1 MSGVV
6 ALLGDHARV
15 HRGGRAAAAGAM
27 LGTMRGR
34 GDAEPVVTSWSDGA
48 ALLAVSRLDWELAGD
63 FSGAVGV
70 LAEHGLC
77 VAADASIYHRAE
89 LRRRLEARGVPVGG
103 DTASHFI
110 LAAYRV
116 WGTECAS
123 HLEGDFAFV
132 IWDAARRR
140 AVCARDSV
148 GRRALHYARC
158 GDTLVVAS
166 SVGGVLAHPGCSH
179 ELNLTAI
186 GALAAGMLW
195 SAGAES
201 CYQAVRVLPAAHTLV
216 WTADG
221 VGGPMPHWQPPVR
234 DPAAT
239 VAPPGVAAEELR
251 ELLQVAVSERLAGS
265 GITTV
270 WMSGGWD
277 STAVFAAGEGALGG
291 PGAGRSLQPVSI
303 SYPAGDPGRE
313 DELITDVAGFWGV
326 GVHWLDIADIPL
338 LDGLAERAAATD
350 EPPAHLYESWN
361 RALARGTRACG
372 ARIAL
377 DGSGGDQLFQVSDIL
392 LADLL
397 RRGHWRR
404 LAREA
409 RARRARGIRHLFRN
423 TVEPLL
429 PLAVVGWTA
438 RCSGST
444 GGHYMERPLPSWIRP
459 SFAAAHDIVGR
470 DRACLPPRRARDR
483 ADAEN
488 RAYFTAP
495 MWAWGGS
502 YMSSVLLEEGVES
515 RSPLLDRR
523 VIEFALRRPVEERA
537 SGGETKLLLRRS
549 MRGLLPDHVLAPR
562 AYRTG
567 VTAGYSRRE
576 MRAHYPALFDALFR
590 SELRLAELG
599 VVEPAALR
607 LAIDRFMSDG
617 GEFERVA
624 LFHTIRTELWLRAH
638 RPTPTSSAGA
648 AGRTTIPQSDAGA
661 DRALPI
667 TTGEVAVSR

>member
-1 MSGVV
+1 MSGIV
-6 ALLGDHARV
+6 ALFSARPPV
-15 HRGGRAAAAGAM
+15 DRRGRAAAADAM
-27 LGTMRGR
+27 LGAMRRR
-34 GDAEPVVTSWSDGA
+34 GDTEPVESSWSDDA
-48 ALLAVSRLDWELAGD
+48 ALVGASRLGWELTGD

-77 VAADASIYHRAE
+77 VAADASLYHRAE
-89 LRRRLEARGVPVGG
+89 LRRRMEARGVPVGG
-103 DTASHFI
+103 DSASHLI

-116 WGTECAS
+116 WGAECAS

-132 IWDAARRR
+132 IWDGARRR
-140 AVCARDSV
+140 AVCARDFV
-148 GRRALHYARC
+148 GRRPLYYAHC

-166 SVGGVLAHPGCSH
+166 SVGAVLAHPDCSH
-179 ELNLTAI
+179 DLNLTAI

-195 SAGAES
+195 SAGTDS
-201 CYQAVRVLPAAHTLV
+201 CYDAVRVLPAAHTLV
-216 WTADG
+216 WSADA
-221 VGGPMPHWQPPVR
+221 VTGPTPHWQPPVR
-234 DPAAT
+234 DPAAAVT
-239 VAPPGVAAEELR
+239 PPRVAAEELR
-251 ELLQVAVSERLAGS
+251 ELLRLAVGERLAGT

-277 STAVFAAGEGALGG
+277 STAVFAAGQAALGG
-291 PGAGRSLQPVSI
+291 PGGGRALQPVSI

-313 DELITDVAGFWGV
+313 DELIADVAAFWGV

-338 LDGLAERAAATD
+338 LDGLAERAAVTD
-350 EPPAHLYESWN
+350 EPPAHLYELWN

-377 DGSGGDQLFQVSDIL
+377 DGGGGDQLFQVSDIFL
-392 LADLL
+392 TDLL
-397 RRGHWRR
+397 RRGHWRQ
-404 LAREA
+404 LAGEM

-429 PLAVVGWTA
+429 PMAVVGWTA
-438 RCSGST
+438 RHSGST

-459 SFAAAHDIVGR
+459 SFVAAHDIVAR
-470 DRACLPPRRARDR
+470 DRACLPPRGARDH

-502 YMSSVLLEEGVES
+502 YMSTALLEEGVES
-515 RSPLLDRR
+515 RSPLLDQR
-523 VIEFALRRPVEERA
+523 VVEFALRRPVEERA
-537 SGGETKLLLRRS
+537 SGVETKALLRRS

-567 VTAGYSRRE
+567 VTAGYSRRQ
-576 MRAHYPALFDALFR
+576 MRAHYPALFDALLG

-607 LAIDRFMSDG
+607 RAVDRFMSDG

-624 LFHTIRTELWLRAH
+624 LFHTLKTELWLRA
-638 RPTPTSSAGA
+638 RSSTAVPPARA
-648 AGRTTIPQSDAGA
+648 AASTGMNART
-661 DRALPI
+661 DRALSVA
-667 TTGEVAVSR
+667 TGGVTASR